1 MSIIKP
7 LIVICAFSGNRLVTR
22 RTIPA
27 ARHTNSMT
35 KFVILR
41 YNFFV
46 NPKPFLARYAACR
59 HVKFFEIFLNASRAG
74 TGMVEDFER
83 CQSTTGGDPANL
95 VR

>member
-1 MSIIKP
+1 MLIIKP
-7 LIVICAFSGNRLVTR
+7 LIVVCAFSGKRLVAQR
-22 RTIPA
+22 AIPA

-41 YNFFV
+41 SNFVV

-59 HVKFFEIFLNASRAG
+59 HLKFFEIFLKCFSCRHRKFG
-74 TGMVEDFER
+74 SER